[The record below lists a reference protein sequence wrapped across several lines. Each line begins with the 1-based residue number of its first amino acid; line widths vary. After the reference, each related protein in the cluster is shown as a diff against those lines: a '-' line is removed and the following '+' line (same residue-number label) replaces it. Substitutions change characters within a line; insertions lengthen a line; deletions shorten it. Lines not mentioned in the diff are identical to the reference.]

1 MRRVS
6 GEEREKARVPSTN
19 LQIKHAW
26 SGRFGDVLAIGDLE
40 EGIELVVKT

>member
-6 GEEREKARVPSTN
+6 GEEREKAWGPSTN

-26 SGRFGDVLAIGDLE
+26 GGCFGDVFAIGDLE